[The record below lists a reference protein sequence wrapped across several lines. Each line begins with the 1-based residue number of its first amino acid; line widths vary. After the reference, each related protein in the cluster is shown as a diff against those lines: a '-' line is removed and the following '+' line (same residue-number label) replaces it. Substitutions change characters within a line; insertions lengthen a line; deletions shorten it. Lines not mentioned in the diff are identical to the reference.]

1 MSAARTLSRK
11 YAVLVGGL
19 VVGALFLAGIVQAYF
34 SYRDSRAAVSALT
47 EEKALATA
55 LRIDD
60 YVKNV
65 VDQVAWV
72 TMPLRD
78 EDAQALLQRRFEYRN
93 LLKQVPAVTDIR
105 QLDRLGREE
114 LLVSRTELDVM
125 AAGTDYSQDAGFLA
139 ARSGALHFSPVSFR
153 KGTEPYTR
161 IAVPAR
167 LGADTVA
174 LADLNL
180 KFVWD
185 SVSGIKFGRTGY
197 AYVVDGSGRLIAH
210 PDLKLV
216 LQNSDFS
223 RLSQIRATHGAVRA
237 RSHAGTEIIAASAS
251 MAASGWMV
259 VVEQPIAE
267 AYAPVYANLT
277 RLAIVAALSLVLAA
291 LGALAVARR
300 MAAPVKA
307 LETGAMQ
314 LAAGRL
320 DYRVR
325 IETGDELE
333 LLSNQFNAMAD
344 NLRQSH
350 DGLEQKVTERTRELA
365 LANSAKSRFLAVASH
380 DLRQPMHALGLFI
393 AQLQAKPQTLE
404 QRRLVDRIHESAQ
417 AMGALLDSLLD
428 ISRLDAGTVTPQPVD
443 FPLDLLFSKM
453 RDEFEPLARQNG
465 LSLRIADT
473 AEWVRSDPM
482 LLGRIVQN
490 LVSNA
495 VRYTRHG
502 GLLIGCRRRGA
513 TVRIDVID
521 TGTGIP
527 DAERENVFREFY
539 QLANPEHDRSKGL
552 GLGLAI
558 VERLARLLGHRLE
571 MATRLG
577 RGSRFSVVLAR
588 GEIRAT
594 SPQREAIE
602 TGVPRGTLVALIDDD
617 ALARDAMRGLMA
629 SWGCEVVAVASAAE
643 AGLRLADY
651 RRTPDLIVSDYR
663 LAGGSTGLQAI
674 AELRR
679 AFGAEIPAFVVTGD
693 TAADVMCVIESAG
706 LYALTKPMAPLR
718 LRALVSQ
725 LLKARLIQAPLPH
738 PVSSPGAPRL

>member
-1 MSAARTLSRK
+1 MSAASTLSRK

-47 EEKALATA
+47 EEKALAAA

-72 TMPLRD
+72 TMPLREED
-78 EDAQALLQRRFEYRN
+78 EQALLQRRFEYRN

-114 LLVSRTELDVM
+114 LFVSRTELDVM
-125 AAGTDYSQDAGFLA
+125 AAGTDHSQDPGFLA
-139 ARSGALHFSPVSFR
+139 ARSGALHFSPVFFR

-185 SVSGIKFGRTGY
+185 SVSGIEFGRTGY
-197 AYVVDGSGRLIAH
+197 AYVVDGGGRLIAH

-223 RLSQIRATHGAVRA
+223 HLSQTRATHGAVRA
-237 RSHAGTEIIAASAS
+237 RSYAGTEIIAASAP
-251 MAASGWMV
+251 MAASGWIV

-267 AYAPVYANLT
+267 AYAPVYASLT
-277 RLAIVAALSLVLAA
+277 RLVIVAALSLVLAA
-291 LGALAVARR
+291 LGALVTARR

-320 DYRVR
+320 DHRVQVR
-325 IETGDELE
+325 TGDELE
-333 LLSNQFNAMAD
+333 VLADQFNAMAETIG
-344 NLRQSH
+344 RSH
-350 DGLEQKVTERTRELA
+350 EELEQKVEARTRELA
-365 LANSAKSRFLAVASH
+365 LANSSKSRFLAAASH
-380 DLRQPMHALGLFI
+380 DLRQPMHALGLFV
-393 AQLQAKPQTLE
+393 AQLLAKPQTLE
-404 QRRLVDRIHESAQ
+404 QRRLVDRIHASSQ
-417 AMGALLDSLLD
+417 AMNALLDSLLD
-428 ISRLDAGTVTPQPVD
+428 ISRLDAGAVTPQAID
-443 FPLDLLFSKM
+443 FPLDRLFARM
-453 RDEFEPLARQNG
+453 RAEFEPLAQEKG
-465 LSLRIADT
+465 LELRIAST
-473 AEWVRSDPM
+473 GVWLRSDPV

-495 VRYTRHG
+495 VRYTPRG
-502 GLLIGCRRRGA
+502 SVLVGCRRRGA
-513 TVRIDVID
+513 AVRVDVID
-521 TGTGIP
+521 SGPGIP
-527 DAERENVFREFY
+527 EEEREHVFREFY

-558 VERLARLLGHRLE
+558 VERLARLLGHRVE
-571 MATRLG
+571 IASRAG
-577 RGSRFSVVLAR
+577 RGSRFSLTVTR
-588 GEIRAT
+588 GAPSST
-594 SPQREAIE
+594 AAPLEAIE
-602 TGVPRGTLVALIDDD
+602 TGIPHSALVSLIDDD
-617 ALARDAMRGLMA
+617 ALAREVMRGLMS
-629 SWGCEVVAVASAAE
+629 SWGCEVVSAASAAE
-643 AGLRLADY
+643 AALELTAY
-651 RRTPDLIVSDYR
+651 RRMPDLIVSDYR
-663 LAGGSTGLQAI
+663 LAGGGTGLQAI
-674 AELRR
+674 MHLRS
-679 AFGAEIPAFVVTGD
+679 AFGAQIPACLVTGD
-693 TAADVMCVIESAG
+693 TSSGVLREIESAG
-706 LYALTKPMAPLR
+706 LHALTKPVAPLR

-725 LLKARLIQAPLPH
+725 MLKARSVPQAAARFP
-738 PVSSPGAPRL
+738 A

>member
-19 VVGALFLAGIVQAYF
+19 VIGALLLAGIVQAYF
-34 SYRDSRAAVSALT
+34 SYRDSRTAVTALT
-47 EEKALATA
+47 EEKALAAA
-55 LRIDD
+55 LRIED

-78 EDAQALLQRRFEYRN
+78 EGEQALLQRRFEYRN
-93 LLKQVPAVTDIR
+93 LLKHVPAVTDIR

-125 AAGTDYSQDAGFLA
+125 AAGTDYSQDSGFLA
-139 ARSGALHFSPVSFR
+139 ARSGALHFSPVAFR
-153 KGTEPYTR
+153 RGTEPYTR
-161 IAVPAR
+161 IAVPPR
-167 LGADTVA
+167 LGAETVA

-185 SVSGIKFGRTGY
+185 SVSGIEFGRTGY
-197 AYVVDGSGRLIAH
+197 AYVVDGNGRLIAH

-223 RLSQIRATHGAVRA
+223 RLSQTRVTHGAVRA
-237 RSHAGTEIIAASAS
+237 QSHSGTEIVAASAP
-251 MAASGWMV
+251 MAVSGWIV

-267 AYAPVYANLT
+267 AYAPAYASLT
-277 RLAIVAALSLVLAA
+277 RLAIAAVLALVLAA
-291 LGALAVARR
+291 SSSFVLARR
-300 MAAPVKA
+300 MAAPVRA

-320 DYRVR
+320 DHRVR
-325 IETGDELE
+325 VETGDELE
-333 LLSNQFNAMAD
+333 MLADQFNAMAE

-350 DGLEQKVTERTRELA
+350 EGLEQKITERTRELA

-404 QRRLVDRIHESAQ
+404 QRRLIDRIHESAQ

-428 ISRLDAGTVTPQPVD
+428 ISRLDAGTVTPEPID
-443 FPLDLLFSKM
+443 FPLERLFSKM
-453 RDEFEPLARQNG
+453 REEFEPLAQQDG
-465 LSLRIADT
+465 LTLRIPNT
-473 AEWVRSDPM
+473 AVWVRSDPM

-495 VRYTRHG
+495 IRYTRYG
-502 GLLIGCRRRGA
+502 GVFVGCRRRGDS
-513 TVRIDVID
+513 VRIDVID

-527 DAERENVFREFY
+527 HAERENVFREFY
-539 QLANPEHDRSKGL
+539 QLANPDHDRSKGL

-558 VERLARLLGHRLE
+558 VERLARLLDHRLE
-571 MATRLG
+571 MSARMG
-577 RGSRFSVVLAR
+577 RGSRFSVILAR
-588 GEIRAT
+588 GEIRAM

-602 TGVPRGTLVALIDDD
+602 MGVQRGTLIALIDDD
-617 ALARDAMRGLMA
+617 ALAREAMRGLMS

-643 AGLRLADY
+643 AGLRLADF
-651 RRTPDLIVSDYR
+651 RRPPDLIVSDYR
-663 LAGGSTGLQAI
+663 LADGGTGLQVI
-674 AELRR
+674 AQLRS
-679 AFGAEIPAFVVTGD
+679 AFGADIPAFVVTGD
-693 TAADVMCVIESAG
+693 TSADVMSAIESAG
-706 LYALTKPMAPLR
+706 LHVLTKPVAPLR

-725 LLKARLIQAPLPH
+725 LVKARLTQAGH
-738 PVSSPGAPRL
+738 PVSSPSAPRL